1 MIINLGDNLKKR
13 VISPWRSGLVVRFG
27 DRNAFKRYAT
37 HMFEGGRMDPR
48 ELGKLIADRVIFRC
62 ELDHIY
68 LPQRLECLAEHSP
81 QKLNEFAQ
89 KYIIGKDEENS
100 FKQVVES
107 SPTLWDDV
115 KKEYEK
121 VWNEEMS
128 SEIGYYLSNEIREL
142 YKSITNY
149 DSEKDKLENLKD
161 LANTLGG
168 FRNEITQAL
177 KEKKPLPGYKLY
189 NWFYEMG
196 AIALG
201 LDDESGYYSGIDYIT
216 EFYEKLGN
224 YGKLEVLKTLLDV
237 INSVLPD
244 INKDLKELSELG
256 VLTNQS

>member
-1 MIINLGDNLKKR
+1 M
-13 VISPWRSGLVVRFG
+13 
-27 DRNAFKRYAT
+27 
-37 HMFEGGRMDPR
+37 EPR

-62 ELDHIY
+62 TLGHF
-68 LPQRLECLAEHSP
+68 LPEKLECLTEHSP
-81 QKLNEFAQ
+81 KKLNEFVQ

-100 FKQVVES
+100 FKQMVES
-107 SPTLWDDV
+107 SPMLWDEV

-128 SEIGYYLSNEIREL
+128 SEISYYLSNEIREL

-256 VLTNQS
+256 ALTNQS

>member
-1 MIINLGDNLKKR
+1 M
-13 VISPWRSGLVVRFG
+13 
-27 DRNAFKRYAT
+27 
-37 HMFEGGRMDPR
+37 EPR

-62 ELDHIY
+62 GLDHFW
-68 LPQRLECLAEHSP
+68 PEKLECLTEHSP
-81 QKLNEFAQ
+81 QKLNEFAR

-107 SPTLWDDV
+107 SPMLWDEV

-128 SEIGYYLSNEIREL
+128 SEISYYLSNEIREL
-142 YKSITNY
+142 YKSIIDY

-161 LANTLGG
+161 LANTLTR
-168 FRNEITQAL
+168 FRDEIIQAL

-224 YGKLEVLKTLLDV
+224 YGELEVLKTLLDV
-237 INSVLPD
+237 INSVLSD
-244 INKDLKELSELG
+244 INKDLKESSELEA
-256 VLTNQS
+256 LTNQS

>member
-1 MIINLGDNLKKR
+1 M
-13 VISPWRSGLVVRFG
+13 
-27 DRNAFKRYAT
+27 
-37 HMFEGGRMDPR
+37 EPR

-62 ELDHIY
+62 TLGHF
-68 LPQRLECLAEHSP
+68 LPEKLECLTEHSP
-81 QKLNEFAQ
+81 KKLNEFVQ

-100 FKQVVES
+100 FKQMVES
-107 SPTLWDDV
+107 SPMLWDEV

-128 SEIGYYLSNEIREL
+128 SEISYYLSNEIREL